1 MIDYDMHSMRTRR
14 HLIAAVILMNL
25 YIAVPS
31 SFCQEHT
38 NRDYETAATKGAFY
52 LETGDPVS
60 ARDQFKQ
67 ALAVKPGDKEAT
79 IGLGISYARAG
90 NFSDAKE
97 TLLKALAVD
106 PRDARVRYELGV
118 VMYKL
123 GEMDEAKDF
132 FSAAIEGSADAALI
146 SAARKYLDLVE
157 KERGAGKNLSL
168 SLLGGLQYDTNVI
181 LEPNNP
187 VAAQPRRKTDWRAV
201 LTLDGDYRFLK
212 SETTAADAGYQFY
225 QSVHRDLHDF
235 NIQQHNLKLA
245 ITHDLSKTAKAGI
258 KYTFGYTLAGGSRF
272 STSNETIPFVT
283 ISFTP
288 ASLTEFHYI
297 CEKGRFYNS
306 ALFPLN
312 AQQSGTDR
320 TGGVLH
326 TVRLGATAGLS
337 IGYDYDANDAN
348 ERFWS
353 YRGHKGSLSVQGT
366 QGSYTASL
374 SASYYDRRY
383 RDVIAGYTE
392 KRHDGV
398 QEYSAGLSR
407 NMGKDLSLA
416 VSELYTVNDS
426 NLSPYEYT
434 RNILGLF
441 MVTRI

>member
-1 MIDYDMHSMRTRR
+1 MRMQ
-14 HLIAAVILMNL
+14 IAHYRVIASIIFIALFF
-25 YIAVPS
+25 AVPFS
-31 SFCQEHT
+31 YAQEHM
-38 NRDYETAATKGAFY
+38 NRDYETAVTKGAY
-52 LETGDPVS
+52 SLETGDPAS
-60 ARDQFKQ
+60 AVEQFKE
-67 ALAVKPGDKEAT
+67 ALAVKPGEKEA
-79 IGLGISYARAG
+79 ILGLGIAYSHAG
-90 NFSDAKE
+90 NFAGAKE
-97 TLLKALAVD
+97 NLLKALAAD
-106 PRDARVRYELGV
+106 PRDARVRYELGI
-118 VMYKL
+118 VMYRL
-123 GEMDEAKDF
+123 GEREEAKDF
-132 FSAAIEGSADAALI
+132 FSAAIEGSSDAALR
-146 SAARKYLDLVE
+146 SAAQKYLDLVE
-157 KERGAGKNLSL
+157 KTGPGDKKNLSL
-168 SLLGGLQYDTNVI
+168 GLLGGLQYDSNVL

-187 VAAQPRRKTDWRAV
+187 IAAQGRRKSDWRAV
-201 LTLDGDYRFLK
+201 LTLDGAYRFLK

-245 ITHDLSKTAKAGI
+245 VTHDLSKTAKAGI

-283 ISFTP
+283 MGFTP

-297 CEKGRFYNS
+297 CEKGRFHNS
-306 ALFPLN
+306 ASFPLN

-320 TGGVLH
+320 TGGLLH
-326 TVRLGATAGLS
+326 TVRLGAAANLS
-337 IGYDYDANDAN
+337 IGYDYDANEAN

-366 QGSYTASL
+366 RGDYTASL

-383 RDVIAGYTE
+383 REVIAGYTE

-407 NMGKDLSLA
+407 NMGKDLSLT

-441 MVTRI
+441 VVTRI